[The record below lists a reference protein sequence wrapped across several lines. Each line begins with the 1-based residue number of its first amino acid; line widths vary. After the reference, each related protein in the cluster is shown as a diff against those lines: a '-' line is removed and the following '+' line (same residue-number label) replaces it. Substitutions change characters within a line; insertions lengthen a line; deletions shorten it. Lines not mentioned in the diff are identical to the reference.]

1 VRPAGK
7 TLTHKGE
14 RYNPARMTLRPFTAV
29 PILTA
34 MLLALSAVA
43 QQAPQT
49 VSSGEA
55 VEPKVPVVVYLGD
68 SLTAGLGLSENEA
81 FPGLVGKALEAR
93 DLPVRTVNAGVS
105 GDTTAGGA
113 RRIDWILRQRP
124 DVVVIELGAN
134 DALRGLSPAMTEEN
148 LRLIGV
154 RALAAGAKV
163 LLVGMKVPPNYGPE
177 FVRNFE
183 SIFPRLAGE
192 LGVPLMPFLLE
203 GVAGRPDLNQA
214 DGIHPNA
221 KGHRI
226 IAESMLPYL
235 DELVRSL

>member
-1 VRPAGK
+1 MCPPGEKPTRN
-7 TLTHKGE
+7 GE
-14 RYNPARMTLRPFTAV
+14 RYNPAGVTLRPRIAV
-29 PILTA
+29 PILA
-34 MLLALSAVA
+34 ALALASSAA
-43 QQAPQT
+43 AREAPQAAA
-49 VSSGEA
+49 SGEEL
-55 VEPKVPVVVYLGD
+55 EPRVPVVVYLGD
-68 SLTAGLGLSENEA
+68 SLTAGLGLPENEA
-81 FPGLVGKALEAR
+81 FPGLVGDALEGR
-93 DLPVRTVNAGVS
+93 ELPVRTVNAGVS

-134 DALRGLSPAMTEEN
+134 DALRGLSPAMSEEN
-148 LRLIGV
+148 LRQIGV
-154 RALAAGAKV
+154 KALAAGAKV

-177 FVRNFE
+177 FVRDFE

-203 GVAGRPDLNQA
+203 GVAGNPDLNQA

-221 KGHRI
+221 EGHRR

-235 DELVRSL
+235 EELVRSL